1 MPQFPNTEPTI
12 AALANTIESGLA
24 SDPIFAKPPVLPAQ
38 LDAALSDFNSASALA
53 DQKRAE
59 AQQAT
64 DAKSA
69 TLALLVSQMKT
80 VLDWASKLPGVT
92 EAQLRKIG
100 WGFASPPTLL
110 TAPGQCRDLELV
122 RVVGNSLEF
131 DWKKPVDGGKPSGY
145 KLYRRAAG
153 SSGAWTL
160 EDAIF
165 GISQTRDEEHDF
177 PPGQWEVVV
186 TATNNAGEGPH
197 SNTVSVVVA

>member
-1 MPQFPNTEPTI
+1 MPQFPNTKPTI
-12 AALANTIESGLA
+12 AALANTIENGLP
-24 SDPIFAKPPVLPAQ
+24 SDPIFTGSPITPAQ
-38 LDAALSDFNSASALA
+38 LATAISDFNTSSALA

-69 TLALLVSQMKT
+69 QLLALTTQMKR
-80 VLDWASKLPGVT
+80 VLDWASKIPDIT
-92 EAQLRKIG
+92 DAQLRKIG
-100 WGFASPPTLL
+100 WGFASPPTIL

-197 SNTVSVVVA
+197 SNTVTVVVA